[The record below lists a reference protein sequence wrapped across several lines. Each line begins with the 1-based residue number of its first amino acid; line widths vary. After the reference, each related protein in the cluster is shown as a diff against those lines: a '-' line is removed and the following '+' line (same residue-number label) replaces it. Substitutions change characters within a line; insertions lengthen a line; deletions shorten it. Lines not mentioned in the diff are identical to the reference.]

1 MRLMSLK
8 EFNEKYL
15 SLGEDALSAI
25 EELESLTKKPVI
37 FKLVNSQEGVG
48 HFKLKVKLARN
59 FMDNHIVVIN
69 VDMIKNKQDLN
80 YLIIHEM
87 MHGFRVFKANAEDRK
102 ILTFNSF
109 RQYELIEEFTR
120 TFNKDLVNAM
130 GEGRFKEYCKNLMF
144 NTSMVLFNNS
154 VDARIELDI
163 YNKYPNIRGL
173 QKKIQKEYIKEI
185 ITVFGDKRA
194 QESIPEWILRRVN
207 LMNYCYLLKI
217 TPIIGKAWTSKV
229 NGFIDDEFKD
239 TVNKMMVYMDKEDS
253 GQLIDNET
261 IKAWSEILDMKD
273 YVNMVDF
280 ENVPLD
286 YALSN

>member
-1 MRLMSLK
+1 MKMMSLE
-8 EFNEKYL
+8 EFNNQYL
-15 SLGEDALSAI
+15 QLGEDALSAI
-25 EELESLTKKPVI
+25 KELEDLTKKPVI
-37 FKLVNSQEGVG
+37 FKLITSQEAVG

-59 FMDNHIVVIN
+59 FMDNHIVIIN

-87 MHGFRVFKANAEDRK
+87 MHGFRTFKANAEDRK
-102 ILTFNSF
+102 ILTSNNFK
-109 RQYELIEEFTR
+109 QCELIDEFTR
-120 TFNKDLVNAM
+120 TFNRDLVNSI
-130 GEGRFKEYCKNLMF
+130 GEEMFKEYCNGLMF
-144 NTSMVLFNNS
+144 NTCMVLFNSS
-154 VDARIELDI
+154 VDARIELSI
-163 YNKYPNIRGL
+163 YNKYPNIRAL
-173 QKKIQKEYIKEI
+173 QKRMQKEYIKEI
-185 ITVFGDKRA
+185 TAVFGDKRA
-194 QESIPEWILRRVN
+194 QASIPEWILRRVN

-239 TVNKMMVYMDKEDS
+239 TVNKMMVYMDKEDN

-273 YVNMVDF
+273 YIKVVDF
-280 ENVPLD
+280 EMVPLD

>member
-25 EELESLTKKPVI
+25 DELETLTQKPVI
-37 FKLVNSQEGVG
+37 FKLVTSQEGVG
-48 HFKLKVKLARN
+48 HFKLKVKLARS
-59 FMDNHIVVIN
+59 FMDSHIVIIN
-69 VDMIKNKQDLN
+69 VDMIKNKEELN
-80 YLIIHEM
+80 YWIIHEM
-87 MHGFRVFKANAEDRK
+87 MHGFRVFEANAQDRK
-102 ILTFNSF
+102 ILTSNNF
-109 RQYELIEEFTR
+109 RQYELINEFAR
-120 TFNKDLVNAM
+120 TFNRDLVNSI
-130 GEGRFKEYCKNLMF
+130 GEEIFKEYCKNLMF
-144 NTSMVLFNNS
+144 NTSMVLFNSS
-154 VDARIELDI
+154 VDARIELGI
-163 YNKYPNIRGL
+163 YNKYPNTRGL
-173 QKKIQKEYIKEI
+173 QKRMQKEYVKEI
-185 ITVFGDKRA
+185 IAVFGDKRA

-239 TVNKMMVYMDKEDS
+239 TVNKMMVYMDKEDA

-286 YALSN
+286 YASSN